1 MASETK
7 RREEIENTYY
17 QRLRRAEKIPFGA
30 LVAGVVLSGA
40 GSFVLDPEI
49 EEKIYTLFDEINK
62 SKQCIAT
69 IQQERKEFS
78 RKKSGVT
85 FSYVPAAAEDD
96 LQNLYANRWN
106 AQDEDRMQTL
116 DRVIAAYEKN
126 IRMITENPAVREFK
140 EEQKT
145 AANAFLYGMLA
156 TGALAIGSAAYLFL
170 RAGMQRKRELKALEE
185 RNGK

>member
-7 RREEIENTYY
+7 TRGEIISAYNLKTT
-17 QRLRRAEKIPFGA
+17 QAMGIPFGA

-40 GSFVLDPEI
+40 GSFVLDPKREGEI
-49 EEKIYTLFDEINK
+49 DTLFDEINK

-106 AQDEDRMQTL
+106 AQDVDRMQTL